1 MYKVTNW
8 QEVTE
13 NVIQTGSFELN
24 DILAKIDTLW
34 LQGNLTDAERL
45 DLIQMA
51 RGKADP
57 SHSYAPLQAQ
67 IDALAQ
73 RVAVL
78 EGKVEP
84 ADPEAPAEEYPEY
97 IQPTGAHDAYYNGD
111 KMTFNGKRYLCS
123 APKGVAVVWSPDV
136 YPDYWQEVTE

>member
-1 MYKVTNW
+1 MY
-8 QEVTE
+8 EVIK
-13 NVIQTGSFELN
+13 NVIQSGNYELT
-24 DILAKIDTLW
+24 DILTKIDALW

-73 RVAVL
+73 RVAIL
-78 EGKVEP
+78 ESKVEP

-97 IQPTGAHDAYYNGD
+97 VPPTGAHDAYHNGD
-111 KMTFNGKRYLCS
+111 KVTYNGKRYVCI
-123 APKGVAVVWSPDV
+123 APEGVAVVWDPDT
-136 YPDYWQEVTE
+136 YPAYWEEVAE